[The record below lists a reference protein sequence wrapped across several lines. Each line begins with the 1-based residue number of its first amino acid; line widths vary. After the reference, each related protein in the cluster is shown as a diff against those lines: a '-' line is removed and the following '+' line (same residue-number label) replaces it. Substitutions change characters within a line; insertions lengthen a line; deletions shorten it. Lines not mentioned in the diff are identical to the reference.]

1 MSSLCC
7 STFIE
12 LARHPEVTDK
22 MAAEL
27 EKAQLLQGGD
37 LTTEKLA
44 KLPYLQQVCKEL
56 LRFAPPY
63 GGGFRQVLKTFEL
76 EVSYFDIYSSL
87 TRIAKPLSMRGDG
100 KFCLAVASQLHV
112 YRTKIL

>member
-12 LARHPEVTDK
+12 LARHPEVTEKIVTELDK
-22 MAAEL
+22 SDLM
-27 EKAQLLQGGD
+27 QGNLPLD
-37 LTTEKLA
+37 KLA
-44 KLPYLQQVCKEL
+44 TMPYLQQVCKEL

-76 EVSYFDIYSSL
+76 EV
-87 TRIAKPLSMRGDG
+87 R
-100 KFCLAVASQLHV
+100 
-112 YRTKIL
+112 